1 MFSKYRKESVE
12 SGVKFVEGAPIM
24 TSRYLSYICRKCL
37 MDQNF
42 ELRCFFLMD
51 KFGVGRCTEVSC
63 ILLASFHSLL
73 NHLML
78 RVHKSIMEQLQRIL
92 GWWWR
97 CSVPMHRRV
106 SFEDRNYRW
115 PMSNAWSKE
124 LWNMRHSCNCKPCM
138 HVNQPRSEYLS
149 ETGNHVINME
159 LARIEQQWRVDSDAE
174 KPGKFTKDM
183 TSHSIRKLAKN
194 ILARETKLPEQYA
207 DLRAGLSRKY
217 NNTIDTYISHLTAS

>member
-1 MFSKYRKESVE
+1 MPDPK
-12 SGVKFVEGAPIM
+12 
-24 TSRYLSYICRKCL
+24 
-37 MDQNF
+37 
-42 ELRCFFLMD
+42 
-51 KFGVGRCTEVSC
+51 
-63 ILLASFHSLL
+63 
-73 NHLML
+73 
-78 RVHKSIMEQLQRIL
+78 
-92 GWWWR
+92 
-97 CSVPMHRRV
+97 
-106 SFEDRNYRW
+106 SFETCVIHAIA
-115 PMSNAWSKE
+115 SHA
-124 LWNMRHSCNCKPCM
+124 CN
-138 HVNQPRSEYLS
+138 VNQPRSEYLS